1 MKVCA
6 MTGLALTSILAD
18 SAYVKAAG
26 NPWLPTSSFRSAYQE
41 KEIGG
46 TVKDAKGTLLP
57 GVSVQ
62 IKGTTKGTQTN
73 NQGAYRLPAKSGD
86 VLVFSSIG
94 FEPTE
99 ITVGNNDLV
108 NVKLNEN
115 VKGLNELVVTA
126 LGVKKAAKSLTYSTQ
141 RIGNEELS
149 TVKDANVMNSING
162 KAAGITISKSS
173 SGVGGSVKV
182 TLRGNKSAQASNQP
196 LYVIDGIPMTN
207 YTTQQPN
214 STWGGDGTTTTS
226 PGRDGGD
233 GISNLN
239 PDDIESMT
247 VLKGASAAALYGS
260 QAANGVILITTKKG
274 KSGVSKVEASSGIT
288 LDKIAYAPKFQ
299 NSYGPENANSSQSWG
314 KAISGGGHDNVNE
327 FFRTGNTWI
336 NSVNFSGGTEKAQ
349 SFFSYANTSAS
360 GVMPGNDLK
369 RNNFTFRET
378 AKFLN
383 DKLTLDGNVNVITQ
397 TLDNGPVNGLYF
409 NPLTGLYLFPRGNDI
424 TQYKNQYTLFDKT
437 RQLDLQNWP
446 YNEDLQQNP
455 WWSVNK
461 NPTVAKRN
469 RTLASVSGKYDINDW
484 LWVQARGNIDRTNDT
499 YDAYIYAGTQGTLS
513 GPNGRYITS
522 DLTTTQLYGDLI
534 LNMNKSLGNNFKL
547 NALVGTSINDQQ
559 TRGMTGESFTGDLSV
574 ANFFVLQ
581 NMTAGS
587 QINTVPNNHSQLQ
600 AVFGSA
606 NLSFKDFLFLD
617 VTGRNDWSS
626 NLSFTPNGSYF
637 YPSVGLSAM
646 LHQLFNMPEPI
657 SYAKVRA
664 SYAIVGN
671 TVPIYVTNPLSRL
684 GAVGGTFAFN
694 NRAPFTDLKPEKTKS
709 LELGT
714 EWRFLQN
721 RLSLDLTYYKTN
733 TTNQYFQIAVPPG
746 TGYSFRFINAGN
758 IQNAGI
764 EILVGYNVIKNAAF
778 SWNTSI
784 NYSQN
789 RNKVIELAPN
799 IDQFILTEAGT
810 NNYASI
816 LAKDGSYGDIY
827 GTILKRD
834 ENGKVI
840 INADGKPLT
849 VANKLIGNPTPKW
862 QGGWSNNLTYKN
874 FALNF
879 LVDGKFGGKV
889 MSLTQAT
896 LDKYGV
902 SAATGDARNNG
913 GVTVDGVDETTK
925 KPVTKVDAATWYGAV
940 GGRDGV
946 TGEYMYDGTVV
957 RLREAS
963 LGYSIPA
970 KALGNGFVRS
980 LRMTL
985 IGRNLWYISRKA
997 PYDPEIAM
1005 STGNGLAGVDIFSMP
1020 ATRSFGFSLNV
1031 GF

>member
-26 NPWLPTSSFRSAYQE
+26 NPWSPTSSFRSTYQE
-41 KEIGG
+41 KEISGS
-46 TVKDAKGTLLP
+46 VKDAKGASLP

-62 IKGTTKGTQTN
+62 VKGTSRGTQTN
-73 NQGAYRLPAKSGD
+73 SQGEYHISAKAGE
-86 VLVFSSIG
+86 VLVFTSVG
-94 FEPTE
+94 FEATE
-99 ITVGNNDLV
+99 ATVGNSASL
-108 NVKLNEN
+108 NVKLNDN

-182 TLRGNKSAQASNQP
+182 TLRGNKSAQSSNQP

-239 PDDIESMT
+239 PDDIESLT

-274 KSGVSKVEASSGIT
+274 KSGLSKVEVSSGIT
-288 LDKIAYAPKFQ
+288 LDKIAYSPKFQ
-299 NSYGPENANSSQSWG
+299 NSYGPETPNASQSWG
-314 KAISGGGHDNVNE
+314 KAISGGHDNVDE

-336 NSVNFSGGTEKAQ
+336 NSVNFSGGTDKAQ

-383 DKLTLDGNVNVITQ
+383 DKLTLDGNVNIITQ

-424 TQYKNQYTLFDKT
+424 TPYKNQYTAFDKT

-461 NPTVAKRN
+461 NPTTAKRN

-534 LNMNKSLGNNFKL
+534 LNMNKSFGNNFKL

-587 QINTVPNNHSQLQ
+587 QINTAPHNHSQLQ

-606 NLSFKDFLFLD
+606 NLAFKDFLFLD
-617 VTGRNDWSS
+617 VTARNDWSS

-637 YPSVGLSAM
+637 YPSIGISAM
-646 LHQLFNMPEPI
+646 LHQLFNMPEPV

-664 SYAIVGN
+664 SYAMVGN

-709 LELGT
+709 LEFGT

-764 EILVGYNVIKNAAF
+764 EVLVGYNVIKTAAF

-789 RNKVIELAPN
+789 KNKVIELAPN

-810 NNYASI
+810 NNYSSI

-827 GTILKRD
+827 GTVLQRD

-840 INADGKPLT
+840 ISADGKPLT
-849 VANKLIGNPTPKW
+849 LANQFIGNPAPKW

-874 FALNF
+874 FILNF

-889 MSLTQAT
+889 MSLTEAT

-925 KPVTKVDAATWYGAV
+925 KPVTKVDAAAWYGAI

-963 LGYSIPA
+963 LGYSIPSS
-970 KALGNGFVRS
+970 ALGHSFVKS

-985 IGRNLWYISRKA
+985 IGRNLWYITKKA
-997 PYDPEIAM
+997 PYDPEITM